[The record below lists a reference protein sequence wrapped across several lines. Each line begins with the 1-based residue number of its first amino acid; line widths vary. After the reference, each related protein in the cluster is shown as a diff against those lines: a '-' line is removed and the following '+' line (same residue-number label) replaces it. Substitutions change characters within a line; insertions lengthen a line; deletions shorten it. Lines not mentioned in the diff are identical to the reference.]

1 MMKKKNKSLIIEDR
15 IKLAEVY
22 KVDANCGLTSEQV
35 LKRINNGL
43 SNYCKKEKK
52 GFLKI
57 IFKNVFNFLNLIL
70 FSCGAIIFYIGLY
83 KRLFFLLSSIFNII
97 INLLRDIKL
106 QIVLNSL
113 TFTKQKKT
121 KVIRNGKIE
130 NIFFDDLV
138 LSDVVIL
145 ESGDTIPSDSKIIE
159 GNVYIDESFLTGE
172 KKSVFKKKGDLL
184 FKETLVVNGSCKVEI
199 VKVGFANYVCKLEEE
214 IAFFNRAKGTIFS
227 KIVKLLKIMLIV
239 IFFIISIEVLI
250 MLFKQNVCVSVLDS
264 IVSSLLL
271 MISTGV
277 FLLFSIVLILWSIR
291 LMKNN
296 IFVNEIFAIE
306 NIVSMDV
313 LCLDKTGTI
322 TSSDMDYKGVVP
334 LGAESSEKELEEILS
349 FFINDDNDKNNLT
362 LKAIKK
368 KINNKNNSNIKRY
381 ISFNSKNK
389 YSAVFVDNY
398 IYVLGAMNFVNIVN
412 FDEAEKI
419 VNEYE
424 NKGYRVL
431 TLSKSSNCDI
441 NSDKLPN
448 DLKIIGIILF
458 SEVINDNV
466 KETIEYL
473 TKNKIKIN
481 IISGDS
487 EVYLRCIL
495 KNIGLVD
502 DFKVVDLSK
511 KDDSEV
517 RKFVNLNYN
526 VFARTTPNQKKIIIE
541 ELKQNHSVTMIG
553 DGANDLLALKKAN
566 CSISM
571 PNGYDIT
578 KKISNFVLLNSSF
591 KNIIFL
597 INESNIVF
605 KNVRSMYS
613 LFFVK
618 IMSMMLISTIYI
630 FFSLFFNKFFP
641 LNVNNLMPWEM
652 LISGIGAILVS
663 FDKTTD
669 NRKIDTTKFVSD
681 ILKYSFLSSI
691 LQILIFFSSFLIHV
705 SAPNLLTYR
714 GSIDLAIIMMS
725 FNNIFIMYFLCCR
738 PLNKI
743 RIFNLSIT
751 TIFMILF
758 FAADYFIFF
767 NKLNISILDI
777 SYKELNLY
785 SFLILSVITV
795 FLCFIYTLF
804 LKYLKKEK

>member
-1 MMKKKNKSLIIEDR
+1 MKKKNKSLVIEER
-15 IKLAEVY
+15 IKSAEVY
-22 KVDANCGLTSEQV
+22 KVDANYGLTSEQV

-43 SNYCKKEKK
+43 LNYCKKEKK

-57 IFKNVFNFLNLIL
+57 IFKNVFNFLNLVL

-83 KRLFFLLSSIFNII
+83 KRLFFLFSSIFNII

-130 NIFFDDLV
+130 NILFDDLV

-172 KKSVFKKKGDLL
+172 KKSVLKKKGDLL
-184 FKETLVVNGSCKVEI
+184 FKETLVVSGSCKVEI

-214 IAFFNRAKGTIFS
+214 IAFFNRAKGTVFS

-334 LGAESSEKELEEILS
+334 LGAESNKKELEEILS
-349 FFINDDNDKNNLT
+349 FFINDDNNKDNLT

-368 KINNKNNSNIKRY
+368 KIDNENNSNIKKY

-389 YSAVFVDNY
+389 YSAVFVNDY
-398 IYVLGAMNFVNIVN
+398 IYVLGAMNFINIVN
-412 FDEAEKI
+412 FDEAEKV

-431 TLSKSSNCDI
+431 TLSKSNNYDI

-473 TKNKIKIN
+473 IKNKIKIN
-481 IISGDS
+481 VISGDS
-487 EVYLRCIL
+487 EAYLRCIL
-495 KNIGLVD
+495 ENIGLD
-502 DFKVVDLSK
+502 DFKAVDLSK

-517 RKFVNLNYN
+517 RKFVNLGYN

-578 KKISNFVLLNSSF
+578 KKISNFVLLNPSF

-618 IMSMMLISTIYI
+618 IMSMMLMSIIYI

-663 FDKTTD
+663 LDKTTD
-669 NRKIDTTKFVSD
+669 NRKIDTNKFVSD

-691 LQILIFFSSFLIHV
+691 LQILIFFSGFLMHV
-705 SAPNLLTYR
+705 LAPNLLTYR
-714 GSIDLAIIMMS
+714 GSIDLSIIMMS
-725 FNNIFIMYFLCCR
+725 FNSIFIMYFLCYR

-743 RIFNLSIT
+743 RIFNLVIM

-758 FAADYFIFF
+758 FVADYFIFF

-795 FLCFIYTLF
+795 FLCFIYILF